1 MILLVGSR
9 ALKYYGINVQREGI
23 QDWDFL
29 ATSNQCS
36 NLIGMLRHNSQ
47 YSDVKQTNSGY
58 IVKFRE
64 TADDKLQIVEIH
76 IVDDETGMFE
86 DKYGDNEIYH
96 LDDSYYTMRE
106 HPFDE
111 RFVIRVADPD
121 VVLAMKLSHKF
132 KDDVHFAKT
141 RSDILML
148 QSKGFSLDKNLQEL
162 SERRAERT
170 YKKKYKL
177 NVSKKEF
184 FTDNVPYK
192 YDHDS
197 LHLAVKRMDKPAY
210 MYFQKDNSEVM
221 CDRKKFEALPYE
233 IRLNAVCE
241 ESSVLALERAV
252 IPFNADP
259 VRAYQRALRSVCTGV
274 TSGWF
279 RDFAWENYDMALES
293 MWDFTVDFKRGVE
306 SGIVKLHRR

>member
-9 ALKYYGINVQREGI
+9 ALKYFGIHVQREGV

-29 ATSNQCS
+29 ATVSDHRQ
-36 NLIGMLRHNSQ
+36 LLQILRDNFGSVEH
-47 YSDVKQTNSGY
+47 KQTPSGC
-58 IVKFRE
+58 ILKFRDHE
-64 TADDKLQIVEIH
+64 TDKLQIVEVH
-76 IVDDETGMFE
+76 IIDSELCE
-86 DKYGDNEIYH
+86 DKYCDKEIYD
-96 LDDSYYTMRE
+96 LNDDYYSIRE
-106 HPFDE
+106 HAFDE
-111 RFVIRVADPD
+111 RFVMRVVDPD

-132 KDDVHFAKT
+132 KDDVHFEKT
-141 RSDILML
+141 RKDILML
-148 QSKGFSLDKNLQEL
+148 QSNGWALMDNTMKEL

-221 CDRKKFEALPYE
+221 CDRNKFEALPYDVQ
-233 IRLNAVCE
+233 LNAVIE

-259 VRAYQRALRSVCTGV
+259 VRAYRRALRSVCTGV

-279 RDFAWENYDMALES
+279 REFAWDNYDKALEG
-293 MWDFTVDFKRGVE
+293 MGDFVQQFKIGLE
-306 SGIVKLHRR
+306 SGIVQLHRS

>member
-9 ALKYYGINVQREGI
+9 ALKYFGINVQREGI

-29 ATSNQCS
+29 AT
-36 NLIGMLRHNSQ
+36 I
-47 YSDVKQTNSGY
+47 SDYLQFIRILQDNFGSFEIKETPSGY
-58 IVKFRE
+58 ILKFRDPE
-64 TADDKLQIVEIH
+64 TEKLQIIEVH
-76 IVDDETGMFE
+76 IVDSEIFE
-86 DKYGDNEIYH
+86 DKYGDNEIYD
-96 LDDSYYTMRE
+96 LDGTYYCMRE

-111 RFVIRVADPD
+111 RFQIRVADPD
-121 VVLAMKLSHKF
+121 VIFAMKLSHKF
-132 KDDVHFAKT
+132 KDDVHFEKT

-148 QSKGFSLDKNLQEL
+148 ESRGFFLDKHLEEL

-170 YKKKYKL
+170 YRKKYKL

-210 MYFQKDNSEVM
+210 MYFQKDGSEVM
-221 CDRKKFEALPYE
+221 CDRNKFEALPYD
-233 IRLNAVCE
+233 IRLNAVIE

-259 VRAYQRALRSVCTGV
+259 VRAYRRALRSVCTGV

-279 RDFAWENYDMALES
+279 RDFAWDNYDKALQG
-293 MWDFTVDFKRGVE
+293 MGDFVQQFKIGLE
-306 SGIVKLHRR
+306 SGIVQPHRS